1 MRMRTT
7 LRFVQSALCILL
19 STGAFAQGYTTEL
32 ISHTTLDMITGDI
45 DSDGDL
51 DVISGGIRNLVWNEN
66 QGDGTFV
73 QRLIS
78 LDTQEAQTIVM
89 VDLDTDGNQDLVVAD
104 MASNRIQYYRSN
116 GDGTFD
122 RTALHTNSGGTSGV
136 ALGDLDGDGDLDLAC
151 TAFNQNKVYWLRN
164 EGGFQFTPVD
174 VATGL
179 TGASH
184 VVVNDYDGDGDVDL
198 AVTVQTAGAA
208 RFFRNNGA
216 GTFTN
221 ELLANMNTP
230 RAIINDDL
238 DQDGDMDILYS
249 GGGGTGWFENM
260 GTTFT
265 QRSVF
270 TYTGSRGV
278 GAGDLNGDGY
288 KDLLVCDYEEDDL
301 IWRGYSAVGQFT
313 GGGAALDSDFDYIS
327 LAVAADLDGDGDLD
341 VAAGSSFDL
350 RVYINNGAAQFTTRR
365 LNRYLGD
372 ARGAT
377 HGDFDGDG
385 DVDMMAAGSLH
396 MNWYQND
403 GTGKLT
409 AYILRENNLARITV
423 STGMSIKTA
432 DMDGDGDDD
441 AVFSE
446 RGANRVSWIEN
457 QGGGLFSKRLVS
469 NLTDAYS
476 CHPIDFDD
484 DGDMDVVASN
494 LNNGLLYWYENNS
507 SESFTQHPIDLGYR
521 TPFEAR
527 PCDYDN
533 DGDMDV
539 VTACYSSLDVMGKVV
554 LSRNVGDGS
563 FDVIEIDQTA
573 PNATSVF
580 WVDFDNDGDMD
591 ILSATANNNCLNLYR
606 STGGSFPTFTEEIL
620 VSGVDYPTKVIAADF
635 DNDGDVDLASTVL
648 DDRLTCWYENDGT
661 DEFTT
666 YRLARNVV
674 NPQSIGFGDIDG
686 DGTLEIY
693 ATCSETEAVHLY
705 RREGINSTPVV
716 GPEPTACHDLFISEL
731 VHQPGDVALALEI
744 YNPRSVPV
752 DLSDYALRFYPN
764 GTYRYDASILVG
776 IIPPHGTH
784 VVVAPN
790 FVTNIDDYADQITDI
805 WFAGSDAIVLV
816 NQGRPIDI
824 IGKVGEYFEDLDYWF
839 NNGVGTFNTVLV
851 RKPTIDHGDADGTDE
866 FLPDVEWIEYPVN
879 DYSHL
884 GSHDAPCTSICTPV
898 VSIQPSSI
906 EVCAGETV
914 AFTATVENGGA
925 SPSYQWFM
933 NGAAAGTGSTITSS
947 ALIAD
952 AVITCAVTSNAACAP
967 DAAVG
972 SIPANVTI
980 VPAPAPFASIMGNVI
995 SASPVANATYQWYF
1009 EGGLIPGAT
1018 AATHTAGQAGAYA
1031 VTSIVADCASE
1042 FSNIVNYDL
1051 NTSII
1056 VQGDAAF
1063 SIFPNPTEGLITIR
1077 SSDRVQRVRVWN
1089 ALGERV
1095 VDTNQPLLDLSGLA
1109 AGAYS
1114 VGVTVNG
1121 QEQKRTVIVH

>member
-1 MRMRTT
+1 MRMRPT
-7 LRFVQSALCILL
+7 LRFVPLPIAILL
-19 STGAFAQGYTTEL
+19 STGLLAQGYTTEL

-45 DSDGDL
+45 DNDGDL

-73 QRLIS
+73 QHVIS

-89 VDLDTDGNQDLVVAD
+89 VDLDTDGHQDLVVAD
-104 MASNRIQYYRSN
+104 MAGNRIQYYRNN
-116 GDGTFD
+116 GDETFD
-122 RTALHTNSGGTSGV
+122 RTALHSNSGGTSGV
-136 ALGDLDGDGDLDLAC
+136 AIGDLDGDGDLDLAC
-151 TAFNQNKVYWLRN
+151 TAFTQNKVYWLRN

-208 RFFRNNGA
+208 RFFRNNGTGA
-216 GTFTN
+216 FTN

-230 RAIINDDL
+230 RAIINDDV

-249 GGGGTGWFENM
+249 GGGGTGWFENT
-260 GTTFT
+260 GTAFT

-278 GAGDLNGDGY
+278 GAGDVNGDGY

-301 IWRGYSAVGQFT
+301 IWRGYSAVGQFM
-313 GGGAALDSDFDYIS
+313 GGGAVLDSDFDYIS

-350 RVYINNGAAQFTTRR
+350 RVYINNGSAQFTTRR

-446 RGANRVSWIEN
+446 RGGNRVSWIEN
-457 QGGGLFSKRLVS
+457 LGGGLFSKRLVS

-476 CHPIDFDD
+476 CQPVDFDD

-494 LNNGLLYWYENNS
+494 LNSGLLYWYENNG
-507 SESFTQHPIDLGYR
+507 SESFTQRSINLGYR

-554 LSRNVGDGS
+554 LSRNEGDGT

-606 STGGSFPTFTEEIL
+606 STGGTFPSFVEEIL
-620 VSGVDYPTKVIAADF
+620 ISGVDYPTKVIAADF
-635 DNDGDVDLASTVL
+635 DNDGDIDLASTVF

-705 RREGINSTPVV
+705 RREGINNTPVV
-716 GPEPTACHDLFISEL
+716 GPTPAACHDLFISEL

-764 GTYRYDASILVG
+764 GTHRYDASILVG

-790 FVTNIDDYADQITDI
+790 FVTNIDDHADQITDI

-839 NNGVGTFNTVLV
+839 SNGVGTFNTVLV

-884 GSHDAPCTSICTPV
+884 GSHDAPCGSVCTPT
-898 VSIQPSSI
+898 VSIAPSAT
-906 EVCAGETV
+906 EVCAGGTV
-914 AFTATVENGGA
+914 AFTASLTDGGA
-925 SPSYQWFM
+925 VPSYQWYV
-933 NGAAAGTGSTITSS
+933 NGSPSGTASTFTTP
-947 ALIAD
+947 ALSND
-952 AVITCAVTSNAACAP
+952 AVIACAVTSNAACAP
-967 DAAVG
+967 DAAVLSG
-972 SIPANVTI
+972 SVEVFVVPT
-980 VPAPAPFASIMGNVI
+980 PAPVAAITGSSL
-995 SASPVANATYQWYF
+995 SASPVPNAIYQWYF
-1009 EGGLIPGAT
+1009 DGGVIPGAT
-1018 AATHTAGQAGAYA
+1018 GSTHTATQAGAYT
-1031 VTSIVADCASE
+1031 VTSIVGDCESSPSNAVVYDINTAIGLSDE
-1042 FSNIVNYDL
+1042 TVFSV
-1051 NTSII
+1051 
-1056 VQGDAAF
+1056 
-1063 SIFPNPTEGLITIR
+1063 FPNPTDGPLSVR
-1077 SSDRVQRVRVWN
+1077 SNGRVERVQVWN
-1089 ALGERV
+1089 ALGACLQ
-1095 VDTNQPLLDLSGLA
+1095 DTNLPNLDLSGLA
-1109 AGAYS
+1109 AGAYN
-1114 VGVTVNG
+1114 VRATVNG
-1121 QEQKRTVIVH
+1121 QQHQRTIIIR